1 MGSMDVPPEARA
13 EIKRR
18 LQRIA
23 EEEGIRILMAVES
36 GSRAWG
42 FPSPD
47 SDYDARFIYVRP
59 TRDYLRLT
67 PLRDVVERP
76 ILDLFDVNGWDIGK
90 TLGLLLN
97 HNAVVAEWINSPI
110 RYQPDDPVIAQLADL
125 ADRHFNPRGYARH
138 YASLGRNNVERWK
151 GGAARLSVKRYFYAL
166 RPALCVRALRMN
178 PTARPPMQLQSLMD
192 VTDLPRH
199 LTEQI
204 EELVALKSQT
214 KEAAPATR
222 SRELEDLIT
231 GELDR
236 AHEVPERLDPSA
248 FASQAEALLFEI
260 LGV

>member
-1 MGSMDVPPEARA
+1 MPDIAPEARA
-13 EIKRR
+13 EIERR
-18 LQRIA
+18 LHTIA

-59 TRDYLRLT
+59 VRDYLRLT
-67 PLRDVVERP
+67 QMRDVVERP
-76 ILDLFDVNGWDIGK
+76 IIDLFDVNGWDIDK

-138 YASLGRNNVERWK
+138 YASLGRNNVARWD
-151 GGAARLSVKRYFYAL
+151 ADAETLSVKRYFYAL
-166 RPALCVRALRMN
+166 RPALNVRALRMN
-178 PTARPPMQLQSLMD
+178 PAERPAMHLQGLLAA
-192 VTDLPRH
+192 TDLSPA
-199 LTEQI
+199 LVAQI
-204 EELVALKSQT
+204 NDLVALKAVT

-222 SRELEDLIT
+222 SRELETLIT
-231 GELDR
+231 GELAR
-236 AHEVPERLDPSA
+236 AEDVPERLNHAA
-248 FASQAEALLFEI
+248 FRAEAEALLFDL

>member
-1 MGSMDVPPEARA
+1 MSEIAPEARV
-13 EIKRR
+13 EIERR
-18 LQRIA
+18 LHIIA

-59 TRDYLRLT
+59 VRDYLRLT
-67 PLRDVVERP
+67 PMRDVVERP
-76 ILDLFDVNGWDIGK
+76 IVDLFDVNGWDINK

-110 RYQPDDPVIAQLADL
+110 RYQPDDPVIARLADL

-138 YASLGRNNVERWK
+138 YASLGRNNVARWD
-151 GGAARLSVKRYFYAL
+151 ADAVTLSVKRYFYAL
-166 RPALCVRALRMN
+166 RPALNVRALRMN
-178 PTARPPMQLQSLMD
+178 PAERPPMHLQGLLAA
-192 VTDLPRH
+192 TDLSPG
-199 LTEQI
+199 LVAQI
-204 EELVALKSQT
+204 EELVARKAVT

-222 SRELEDLIT
+222 LGELEALIT
-231 GELDR
+231 GELAR
-236 AHEVPERLDPSA
+236 AEDVPERLDPAA
-248 FASQAEALLFEI
+248 FRAEAEALLFDL

>member
-1 MGSMDVPPEARA
+1 MPNIAPEARA
-13 EIKRR
+13 EIERR
-18 LQRIA
+18 LHAIA

-59 TRDYLRLT
+59 VRDYLRLT
-67 PLRDVVERP
+67 PVRDVVERP
-76 ILDLFDVNGWDIGK
+76 IVDLFDVNGWDIDK
-90 TLGLLLN
+90 TLALLLN

-110 RYQPDDPVIAQLADL
+110 RYQPDDPVIARLAEL

-138 YASLGRNNVERWK
+138 YASLAQNNVARWDETA
-151 GGAARLSVKRYFYAL
+151 GTLSVKRYFYAL

-178 PTARPPMQLQSLMD
+178 PAARPPMALQGLMAA
-192 VTDLPRH
+192 TDLPPA
-199 LTEQI
+199 LAGLI
-204 EELVALKSQT
+204 EELVALKAET

-222 SRELEDLIT
+222 SRELETLIT
-231 GELDR
+231 GELAR
-236 AHEVPERLDPSA
+236 AEDVPERLDPA
-248 FASQAEALLFEI
+248 RFAAEAEALLFDL

>member
-1 MGSMDVPPEARA
+1 MSDIAPEARA
-13 EIKRR
+13 EIERR
-18 LQRIA
+18 LHAIA

-59 TRDYLRLT
+59 VRDYLRLT
-67 PLRDVVERP
+67 QARNVVERP
-76 ILDLFDVNGWDIGK
+76 IVDLFDVNGWDINK

-110 RYQPDDPVIAQLADL
+110 RYQPDDPVIARLADL

-138 YASLGRNNVERWK
+138 YASLGQNNVARWDETA
-151 GGAARLSVKRYFYAL
+151 GTLSVKRYFYAL

-178 PTARPPMQLQSLMD
+178 PEARPPMPLQGLMA
-192 VTDLPRH
+192 VTDLPPA
-199 LTEQI
+199 LTALI
-204 EELVALKSQT
+204 AELVALKAET

-222 SRELEDLIT
+222 SRELESLII
-231 GELDR
+231 GELAR
-236 AHEVPERLDPSA
+236 AQEVPERQDAPSFTA
-248 FASQAEALLFEI
+248 DAEALLFDL
-260 LGV
+260 LGA